1 MGAFD
6 VVVLGGGTAGVH
18 VATEVA
24 DGGKAVALVE
34 AGLIGGESAY
44 LACLPSNSLL
54 LSAARG
60 ETWEDAVARRNEV
73 TGGLDDSAP
82 ARRLTRAGVTV
93 IRGTGRITGPGTV
106 EVTLV
111 PGADPAPRSAPR
123 SPAGPAAGSTAG
135 SSAGSTAGS
144 SAGSTAGSS
153 AGSTAGPAAA
163 GTTVT
168 LTYSDLVI
176 ATGCE
181 PVAPPIEGLC
191 DIPAW
196 TTAESLC
203 SPDLPRRLIVLGG
216 GPAGCELT
224 QIYASFGSQVTL
236 VEAEPALLPGEP
248 AFAGEILAAA
258 LRRAGAEIYL
268 GSRATKVERTSDGL
282 TLALADGTRIDA
294 DRLLLASGRRPRL
307 GGLGLD
313 ALGLEVTPGMALP
326 TTTRCEVADV
336 RGPGR
341 VWAAGDVTGTT
352 HTHASHYQAGVVAA
366 NILGRRRE
374 ADYSAIPRCVFTT
387 PSVFAVGLVPDGAAA
402 ARGQDGAPA
411 DAATA
416 AGTTAASTTAASTT
430 AGGTTAGGT
439 TAGGTTAGGGGT
451 ASGSAAA
458 GSAAAGNG
466 SAGNGTAM
474 AGDGTRRILRIAKIP
489 SEAGAEAEAAAAVA
503 AAANPPESPR
513 GARLI
518 TARANLGDTARAHLG
533 QDDLGCLELY
543 VDAESGVLAGAV
555 AVGPDAASWM
565 GEVTL
570 AIRAKVPMAV
580 LADVVHAFPTY
591 GEALETALR
600 ELAGTGE
607 STVMADRKEKG
618 IGPLSELDMET
629 PEGDAVEQHQE
640 VVADETVTGLR
651 RELPYDVNEAD
662 AAEQD
667 RAVGFDDDDYR

>member
-6 VVVLGGGTAGVH
+6 VIVLGGGTAGVH

-24 DGGKAVALVE
+24 GGGKAVALVE
-34 AGLIGGESAY
+34 AGLTGGESPY

-60 ETWEDAVARRNEV
+60 KTWEDAVTRRDEV

-93 IRGTGRITGPGTV
+93 IRGTGRITGPGKV
-106 EVTLV
+106 EVTLA
-111 PGADPAPRSAPR
+111 PGADP
-123 SPAGPAAGSTAG
+123 SPAGTIAS
-135 SSAGSTAGS
+135 
-144 SAGSTAGSS
+144 
-153 AGSTAGPAAA
+153 
-163 GTTVT
+163 

-196 TTAESLC
+196 TTAQSLC

-236 VEAEPALLPGEP
+236 VEAEPSLLPGEP

-268 GSRATKVERTSDGL
+268 GSPATKAERTSDGL
-282 TLALADGTRIDA
+282 TLALEDGTRIDA

-326 TTTRCEVADV
+326 TTTRCEVTGV
-336 RGPGR
+336 TGSSR

-352 HTHASHYQAGVVAA
+352 HTHASRYQASVVAA
-366 NILGRRRE
+366 NILGQRRE

-387 PSVFAVGLVPDGAAA
+387 PSVFAVGVVPDAALATRDEAAEDGTGADQGAA
-402 ARGQDGAPA
+402 GASSA
-411 DAATA
+411 VT
-416 AGTTAASTTAASTT
+416 AGTGG
-430 AGGTTAGGT
+430 AG
-439 TAGGTTAGGGGT
+439 
-451 ASGSAAA
+451 
-458 GSAAAGNG
+458 
-466 SAGNGTAM
+466 
-474 AGDGTRRILRIAKIP
+474 
-489 SEAGAEAEAAAAVA
+489 
-503 AAANPPESPR
+503 
-513 GARLI
+513 LI
-518 TARANLGDTARAHLG
+518 TVRAHLGDTTRAHLG

-543 VDAESGVLAGAV
+543 ADAESGVLAGAV

-570 AIRAKVPMAV
+570 AIRAKISLAV

-591 GEALETALR
+591 GEALEAALR
-600 ELAGTGE
+600 ELAGTEG
-607 STVMADRKEKG
+607 STVVADQRKKG

-629 PEGDAVEQHQE
+629 PEDDAIEQHQE
-640 VVADETVTGLR
+640 VIEDETAAR
-651 RELPYDVNEAD
+651 REVPFDVNEAD
-662 AAEQD
+662 AAEQE
-667 RAVGFDDDDYR
+667 RAVGFDDDEYR

>member
-24 DGGKAVALVE
+24 AAGKAVALVE

-54 LSAARG
+54 LSAAG
-60 ETWEDAVARRNEV
+60 GKTWEDAVARRDEV

-106 EVTLV
+106 EVTLA
-111 PGADPAPRSAPR
+111 PGE
-123 SPAGPAAGSTAG
+123 
-135 SSAGSTAGS
+135 
-144 SAGSTAGSS
+144 
-153 AGSTAGPAAA
+153 
-163 GTTVT
+163 GTIS

-181 PVAPPIEGLC
+181 PVAPPIEGLS

-196 TTAESLC
+196 TTAQSLC

-236 VEAEPALLPGEP
+236 VEAESSLLPGEP

-268 GSRATKVERTSDGL
+268 GSRATKAERTSDGL
-282 TLALADGTRIDA
+282 TLALEDGTRIDA

-313 ALGLEVTPGMALP
+313 TLGLEVTPGMALP
-326 TTTRCEVADV
+326 TTTRCEVTGI
-336 RGPGR
+336 RGGLGVSR

-352 HTHASHYQAGVVAA
+352 HTHASRYQASVVAA
-366 NILGRRRE
+366 NILGQRRE

-387 PSVFAVGLVPDGAAA
+387 PSVFAVGVVPPAKVEVAADEDGAAA
-402 ARGQDGAPA
+402 GSGARQ
-411 DAATA
+411 
-416 AGTTAASTTAASTT
+416 
-430 AGGTTAGGT
+430 
-439 TAGGTTAGGGGT
+439 
-451 ASGSAAA
+451 
-458 GSAAAGNG
+458 
-466 SAGNGTAM
+466 M
-474 AGDGTRRILRIAKIP
+474 LRIAKVP
-489 SEAGAEAEAAAAVA
+489 AGARPAESAAR
-503 AAANPPESPR
+503 PTD
-513 GARLI
+513 GAGLI
-518 TARANLGDTARAHLG
+518 TVRANLGDTTRAHLG

-543 VDAESGVLAGAV
+543 ADAESGVLAGAV

-570 AIRAKVPMAV
+570 AIRAKISLAV

-600 ELAGTGE
+600 ELAGTGGR
-607 STVMADRKEKG
+607 TVHADQKEKG
-618 IGPLSELDMET
+618 TGPLSELDMET
-629 PEGDAVEQHQE
+629 PEDDALEQHQE
-640 VVADETVTGLR
+640 VIADETETGAR
-651 RELPYDVNEAD
+651 REVPFDVDEAD
-662 AAEQD
+662 AAEQE

>member
-24 DGGKAVALVE
+24 GGGKAVALVE

-60 ETWEDAVARRNEV
+60 KAWEDAVARRDEV

-93 IRGTGRITGPGTV
+93 IRGTARITGPGTV

-111 PGADPAPRSAPR
+111 PDGGADGGLGE
-123 SPAGPAAGSTAG
+123 GPGQ
-135 SSAGSTAGS
+135 
-144 SAGSTAGSS
+144 
-153 AGSTAGPAAA
+153 GP
-163 GTTVT
+163 GECPGEGRVP

-181 PVAPPIEGLC
+181 PVAPPIEGLSE
-191 DIPAW
+191 IPAW
-196 TTAESLC
+196 TTAQSLC

-236 VEAEPALLPGEP
+236 VEAEPTLLPGEP

-268 GSRATKVERTSDGL
+268 GSRATKAERTSDGL
-282 TLALADGTRIDA
+282 TLALEDGTRIDA

-313 ALGLEVTPGMALP
+313 TLGLEVTPGMALP
-326 TTTRCEVADV
+326 TTTRCEVT
-336 RGPGR
+336 GILGSSR

-352 HTHASHYQAGVVAA
+352 HAHASRYQASVVAA

-387 PSVFAVGLVPDGAAA
+387 PSVFAVGVVPPAKVRAAADEDGAE
-402 ARGQDGAPA
+402 A
-411 DAATA
+411 D
-416 AGTTAASTTAASTT
+416 
-430 AGGTTAGGT
+430 
-439 TAGGTTAGGGGT
+439 
-451 ASGSAAA
+451 
-458 GSAAAGNG
+458 NG
-466 SAGNGTAM
+466 VRQM
-474 AGDGTRRILRIAKIP
+474 LRIAKVP
-489 SEAGAEAEAAAAVA
+489 AGARPVRRRSRRAGPVRLKAG
-503 AAANPPESPR
+503 R
-513 GARLI
+513 AR
-518 TARANLGDTARAHLG
+518 
-533 QDDLGCLELY
+533 
-543 VDAESGVLAGAV
+543 
-555 AVGPDAASWM
+555 
-565 GEVTL
+565 
-570 AIRAKVPMAV
+570 PMAR
-580 LADVVHAFPTY
+580 
-591 GEALETALR
+591 G
-600 ELAGTGE
+600 
-607 STVMADRKEKG
+607 
-618 IGPLSELDMET
+618 
-629 PEGDAVEQHQE
+629 
-640 VVADETVTGLR
+640 
-651 RELPYDVNEAD
+651 
-662 AAEQD
+662 
-667 RAVGFDDDDYR
+667 

>member
-6 VVVLGGGTAGVH
+6 VVVLGGGAAGAH

-24 DGGKAVALVE
+24 GGGRMVALVE
-34 AGLIGGESAY
+34 AGLIGGESGY

-60 ETWEDAVARRNEV
+60 ETWEDAVARRDET
-73 TGGLDDSAP
+73 TGGLDDSA
-82 ARRLTRAGVTV
+82 AAQRLTRAGVAV
-93 IRGTGRITGPGTV
+93 IRGTGRVAGPGAV
-106 EVTLV
+106 EVTLG
-111 PGADPAPRSAPR
+111 PGHEH
-123 SPAGPAAGSTAG
+123 GPA
-135 SSAGSTAGS
+135 
-144 SAGSTAGSS
+144 
-153 AGSTAGPAAA
+153 
-163 GTTVT
+163 TVP
-168 LTYSDLVI
+168 LAYSDLVI

-236 VEAEPALLPGEP
+236 VEAEPGLLPGEP

-268 GSRATKVERTSDGL
+268 GARAAKAERTRDGL
-282 TLALADGTRIDA
+282 TLALEDGTRIDA
-294 DRLLLASGRRPRL
+294 DRLLLATGRRPRL

-313 ALGLEVTPGMALP
+313 ALGLTVTPGMTLP
-326 TTTRCEVADV
+326 TTTRCEVA
-336 RGPGR
+336 GAQGR

-366 NILGRRRE
+366 NILGRHRE
-374 ADYSAIPRCVFTT
+374 ADYSAIPRCVYTT
-387 PSVFAVGLVPDGAAA
+387 PSVYAVGVVPGAADQDDREDEGTRPALRLARRPGEAGAHAAAGAAA
-402 ARGQDGAPA
+402 D
-411 DAATA
+411 
-416 AGTTAASTTAASTT
+416 
-430 AGGTTAGGT
+430 
-439 TAGGTTAGGGGT
+439 
-451 ASGSAAA
+451 
-458 GSAAAGNG
+458 
-466 SAGNGTAM
+466 
-474 AGDGTRRILRIAKIP
+474 
-489 SEAGAEAEAAAAVA
+489 
-503 AAANPPESPR
+503 
-513 GARLI
+513 GARLR
-518 TARANLGDTARAHLG
+518 TVRASLGDTTRAHLG
-533 QDDLGCLELY
+533 RDDLGCLELY
-543 VDAESGVLAGAV
+543 ADAESGVLAGAV

-570 AIRAKVPMAV
+570 AIRAKISVAV

-591 GEALETALR
+591 GEALEAALR
-600 ELAGTGE
+600 ELAGTGG
-607 STVMADRKEKG
+607 SAVQADQREKG
-618 IGPLSELDMET
+618 TGTLSELDMET
-629 PEGDAVEQHQE
+629 PEGDAFEQHQE
-640 VVADETVTGLR
+640 IIPDETATGPRHEIPL
-651 RELPYDVNEAD
+651 DVDEAD

>member
-24 DGGKAVALVE
+24 DGGKSVALVE
-34 AGLIGGESAY
+34 AGLIGGESPY
-44 LACLPSNSLL
+44 LACVPSNSLL

-60 ETWEDAVARRNEV
+60 ESWEDAVARRAEV
-73 TGGLDDSAP
+73 TGRLDDSAT
-82 ARRLTRAGVTV
+82 AQRLSHAGVTV
-93 IRGTGRITGPGTV
+93 FRGTGRITAPGTV
-106 EVTLV
+106 EVTL
-111 PGADPAPRSAPR
+111 
-123 SPAGPAAGSTAG
+123 PAGRP
-135 SSAGSTAGS
+135 
-144 SAGSTAGSS
+144 
-153 AGSTAGPAAA
+153 GPAAA
-163 GTTVT
+163 GGTASPAAAGGTASRVVT
-168 LTYSDLVI
+168 LTCSDLVI

-181 PVAPPIEGLC
+181 PVAPPIEGLS

-196 TTAESLC
+196 TTAQSLS

-268 GSRATKVERTSDGL
+268 GSRATKAERTPDGL

-313 ALGLEVTPGMALP
+313 ALGLEITPGMALP
-326 TTTRCEVADV
+326 TTIRCEVTGV
-336 RGPGR
+336 RGR

-352 HTHASHYQAGVVAA
+352 FTHASHYQAGVVAA
-366 NILGRRRE
+366 NILGQRRE

-387 PSVFAVGLVPDGAAA
+387 PSVYGVGVVPGTAPPEAAQESAGPGARRMLRIARMPAEAQAGTAAADGAA
-402 ARGQDGAPA
+402 G
-411 DAATA
+411 A
-416 AGTTAASTTAASTT
+416 AGT
-430 AGGTTAGGT
+430 
-439 TAGGTTAGGGGT
+439 
-451 ASGSAAA
+451 
-458 GSAAAGNG
+458 
-466 SAGNGTAM
+466 
-474 AGDGTRRILRIAKIP
+474 
-489 SEAGAEAEAAAAVA
+489 
-503 AAANPPESPR
+503 
-513 GARLI
+513 RLV
-518 TARANLGDTARAHLG
+518 TARASLGDTLRARLG
-533 QDDLGCLELY
+533 LDDLGCVELY
-543 VDAESGVLAGAV
+543 AEDGVLAGAV

-565 GEVTL
+565 GEITL
-570 AIRAKVPMAV
+570 AIRARISVAV

-600 ELAGTGE
+600 ELAGTGG
-607 STVMADRKEKG
+607 SAVHADQQGKG
-618 IGPLSELDMET
+618 NAPVSELDMET
-629 PEGDAVEQHQE
+629 PEDDAIEQHQE
-640 VVADETVTGLR
+640 VVADETSAEETRVGAR
-651 RELPYDVNEAD
+651 REVPFDVNEAD
-662 AAEQD
+662 AAEQE

>member
-24 DGGKAVALVE
+24 GGGKAVALVE

-60 ETWEDAVARRNEV
+60 KTWEDAVARRASV
-73 TGGLDDSAP
+73 TGGLDDSA
-82 ARRLTRAGVTV
+82 AQRRLSRAGVTV
-93 IRGTGRITGPGTV
+93 IRGTGRITAPGTV
-106 EVTLV
+106 EVTLA
-111 PGADPAPRSAPR
+111 PGEESAP
-123 SPAGPAAGSTAG
+123 
-135 SSAGSTAGS
+135 
-144 SAGSTAGSS
+144 
-153 AGSTAGPAAA
+153 A
-163 GTTVT
+163 GTVVPLAYT
-168 LTYSDLVI
+168 DLVL

-181 PVAPPIEGLC
+181 PVAPPIEGLS

-236 VEAEPALLPGEP
+236 VEADQRLLPGEP

-268 GSRATKVERTSDGL
+268 GSRATKAERTPDGL

-313 ALGLEVTPGMALP
+313 ALGLQITPGMALP
-326 TTTRCEVADV
+326 TTTRCEVAGAD
-336 RGPGR
+336 GR

-366 NILGRRRE
+366 NILGVPRQ
-374 ADYSAIPRCVFTT
+374 ADYSALPRCVFTT
-387 PSVFAVGLVPDGAAA
+387 PSVFSVGVVPAAA
-402 ARGQDGAPA
+402 EAGQEA
-411 DAATA
+411 D
-416 AGTTAASTTAASTT
+416 T
-430 AGGTTAGGT
+430 AGSGT
-439 TAGGTTAGGGGT
+439 
-451 ASGSAAA
+451 
-458 GSAAAGNG
+458 GNG
-466 SAGNGTAM
+466 AGPAAPE
-474 AGDGTRRILRIAKIP
+474 AGERTRRMLRIAP
-489 SEAGAEAEAAAAVA
+489 MPAEGQPQPGNQARAGARASQ
-503 AAANPPESPR
+503 PSPR
-513 GARLI
+513 LV
-518 TARANLGDTARAHLG
+518 TVRASLGDTTRAQLG

-543 VDAESGVLAGAV
+543 ADTESGVLAGAV

-565 GEVTL
+565 GEITL
-570 AIRAKVPMAV
+570 AIRAKIPVTI

-600 ELAGTGE
+600 ELAGTGA
-607 STVMADRKEKG
+607 SAAGASASARASVADQEEEG

-629 PEGDAVEQHQE
+629 PEDDAIEQHQE
-640 VVADETVTGLR
+640 LIPDETIAGVR
-651 RELPYDVNEAD
+651 REVPFDVNEAD

-667 RAVGFDDDDYR
+667 RAVGYDDDDYR

>member
-24 DGGKAVALVE
+24 GGGKAVALVE

-60 ETWEDAVARRNEV
+60 KTWEDAVARRDEV

-82 ARRLTRAGVTV
+82 ARRLSRAGVTV
-93 IRGTGRITGPGTV
+93 IHGTGRITGPGTV

-111 PGADPAPRSAPR
+111 PGG
-123 SPAGPAAGSTAG
+123 GPGR
-135 SSAGSTAGS
+135 
-144 SAGSTAGSS
+144 
-153 AGSTAGPAAA
+153 GPGGGRVPLA
-163 GTTVT
+163 
-168 LTYSDLVI
+168 YSDLVI

-181 PVAPPIEGLC
+181 PVAPPIEGLS

-196 TTAESLC
+196 TTAQSLC

-236 VEAEPALLPGEP
+236 VEAEPTLLPGEP

-268 GSRATKVERTSDGL
+268 GSRATKAERTADGL

-313 ALGLEVTPGMALP
+313 TLGLEVTPGMALP
-326 TTTRCEVADV
+326 TTTRCEVT
-336 RGPGR
+336 GILGLLGSSR

-352 HTHASHYQAGVVAA
+352 HSHASRYQAGVVAA

-387 PSVFAVGLVPDGAAA
+387 PSVFAVGVVPPAIRDEVIRDEVIRDEVAADEDG
-402 ARGQDGAPA
+402 
-411 DAATA
+411 
-416 AGTTAASTTAASTT
+416 S
-430 AGGTTAGGT
+430 
-439 TAGGTTAGGGGT
+439 
-451 ASGSAAA
+451 
-458 GSAAAGNG
+458 AAGNG
-466 SAGNGTAM
+466 AADNGTADNGTADNGTADNGTAGNGARQM
-474 AGDGTRRILRIAKIP
+474 LRIAKVP
-489 SEAGAEAEAAAAVA
+489 AGSRPAE
-503 AAANPPESPR
+503 S
-513 GARLI
+513 GAHPADGAGLI
-518 TARANLGDTARAHLG
+518 TVRANLGDTTRAHLG

-543 VDAESGVLAGAV
+543 ADAESGVLAGAV

-565 GEVTL
+565 GEITL
-570 AIRAKVPMAV
+570 AIRAKISLAV

-600 ELAGTGE
+600 ELAGTGG
-607 STVMADRKEKG
+607 STVHADQKEKG
-618 IGPLSELDMET
+618 TGPLSELDMET
-629 PEGDAVEQHQE
+629 PEDDALEQHQE
-640 VVADETVTGLR
+640 VIADEPETGAR
-651 RELPYDVNEAD
+651 REVPFDVDEAD
-662 AAEQD
+662 AAEQQ
-667 RAVGFDDDDYR
+667 RSVGYDDDDYR